1 MWRRVENSDNTK
13 PLEKEE
19 SGNFIILRKNFKL
32 IPETE
37 EVPAHYEYNE
47 WQMSAAQYEI
57 YRNFETLMD
66 EQSEALIELAGII
79 SEVM

>member
-1 MWRRVENSDNTK
+1 MWRKTENSDDKK
-13 PLEKEE
+13 PLEKET
-19 SGNFIILRKNFKL
+19 SGDHVILRKDFKL

-37 EVPAHYEYNE
+37 EVPAHYEYEE

-66 EQSEALIELAGII
+66 EQSEALVELAGII